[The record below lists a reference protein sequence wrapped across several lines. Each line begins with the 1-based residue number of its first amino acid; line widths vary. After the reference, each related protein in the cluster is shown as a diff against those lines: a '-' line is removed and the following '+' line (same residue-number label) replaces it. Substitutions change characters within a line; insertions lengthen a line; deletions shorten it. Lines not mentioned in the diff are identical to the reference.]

1 MDHDQNS
8 TTPAGGQGGI
18 DHKSEWLEAIRYV
31 SLPDHRSAIMKK
43 ESSGWEL
50 ASSRFL
56 TPGDLVTGYVNAP
69 ITPLFHQAERIF
81 QKVELLLRDRTPSPD
96 LSYGKLQPYY
106 SRLIDVLWEME
117 AVCGNSGLFAG
128 IINRTSYLE
137 LHAERLDLPYERVVE
152 ISRGIQRDLAAL
164 QEWHAYSREI
174 LVELSSTG
182 YAESGHAT
190 GAYMLSRLWQ
200 LCAETFPQFSQSYT
214 GGFLQIPLRGKTPD
228 LQSDLALLIKGIAQ
242 MGNKRA
248 ASGSRQNALSLLDRR
263 AEPDYP
269 RIIAEYKVVTSPE
282 LALIWDFVDCLKC
295 SCTPAICPVCKKAFV
310 RTRGRRV
317 YCSAECGLPENRTEL
332 YQKRKTDDAQGDNA
346 VLLEAEQYL
355 RTMRARLNYISK
367 DDRKPRKRVLT
378 QEDFNDWFARYK
390 KQRSIYMNIKG
401 TETDPAVIEKA
412 GNTFLEAI
420 RPEDYKPHR
429 RKNSHPLP

>member
-1 MDHDQNS
+1 M
-8 TTPAGGQGGI
+8 
-18 DHKSEWLEAIRYV
+18 
-31 SLPDHRSAIMKK
+31 
-43 ESSGWEL
+43 
-50 ASSRFL
+50 
-56 TPGDLVTGYVNAP
+56 
-69 ITPLFHQAERIF
+69 
-81 QKVELLLRDRTPSPD
+81 
-96 LSYGKLQPYY
+96 
-106 SRLIDVLWEME
+106 
-117 AVCGNSGLFAG
+117 
-128 IINRTSYLE
+128 
-137 LHAERLDLPYERVVE
+137 
-152 ISRGIQRDLAAL
+152 
-164 QEWHAYSREI
+164 
-174 LVELSSTG
+174 
-182 YAESGHAT
+182 
-190 GAYMLSRLWQ
+190 
-200 LCAETFPQFSQSYT
+200 
-214 GGFLQIPLRGKTPD
+214 QIPLRGKTPD

-269 RIIAEYKVVTSPE
+269 RMIAEYKEVTSPE
-282 LALIWDFVDCLKC
+282 LALIWDFVDCLTC
-295 SCTPAICPVCKKAFV
+295 SRTPAICPVCKKAFV

-332 YQKRKTDDAQGDNA
+332 YQKRKTDDAQDDNA

-355 RTMRARLNYISK
+355 RTMRARLSYISK
-367 DDRKPRKRVLT
+367 DDRKPRKRALT

-429 RKNSHPLP
+429 RKNSRPLP